1 MSENIHRGMRV
12 RSRIEEAMG
21 IVSAGKGGDV
31 SRGLTG
37 MN

>member
-1 MSENIHRGMRV
+1 MSENIHSGTRV
-12 RSRIEEAMG
+12 MSRIEEAMG
-21 IVSAGKGGDV
+21 IVSAGKGGEV

>member
-1 MSENIHRGMRV
+1 MSENIHSGTRV
-12 RSRIEEAMG
+12 KSRIEEAMG
-21 IVSAGKGGDV
+21 IVSAGKGGEV